1 MEYVCGLCGVSPA
14 FSEHQALCCL
24 EGPFFTPAAWGRGCG
39 KRVDGAAGGRRG
51 EQNYKEA
58 ADFYAVKY
66 SLSKGAAWH
75 WFLLSSSGETEGGS
89 VDHQLWG
96 RFGGRWAHRII

>member
-1 MEYVCGLCGVSPA
+1 MRPVRGEPGFLGAPGFVLLGGA
-14 FSEHQALCCL
+14 FLYPGSLG
-24 EGPFFTPAAWGRGCG
+24 EGMW
-39 KRVDGAAGGRRG
+39 DEGGWSSRREKG

-89 VDHQLWG
+89 VDHQLRG